1 MAQVATM
8 PAKQAREGEAAIVP
22 SGAAPAA
29 ATESMATIEKHP
41 DWALLGRIP
50 MCVAASI
57 PLRGFTVRD
66 LVELRAGAVVRSEWL
81 SGEDVPLKIGAVEIG
96 WSEFEVVEQ
105 RLAIRLT
112 RLA

>member
-8 PAKQAREGEAAIVP
+8 PAKDHRDREPV
-22 SGAAPAA
+22 A
-29 ATESMATIEKHP
+29 ATAVLAARAPESMATIEKHP
-41 DWALLGRIP
+41 EWALLGRIP
-50 MCVAASI
+50 MRLAASI

-66 LVELRAGAVVRSEWL
+66 LVELRAGSVVRSEWL

>member
-8 PAKQAREGEAAIVP
+8 PAKDNRDREPALVP
-22 SGAAPAA
+22 AVLATAPAP
-29 ATESMATIEKHP
+29 ESMATIEKHP
-41 DWALLGRIP
+41 EWALLGRIP
-50 MCVAASI
+50 MRLAASI
-57 PLRGFTVRD
+57 PLRGFTVRN
-66 LVELRAGAVVRSEWL
+66 LVELRAAAVVRSEWQ

-96 WSEFEVVEQ
+96 WCEFEVVEQ